1 MFGNLQ
7 RKDVTL
13 ILMLLIVGLVLGT
26 IQYFGSEQL
35 RRQMLEELG
44 ENRAVHWG
52 RFVQD
57 RLENIDATLSYGK
70 VSENDQGLID
80 LISEAGDVFRYKF
93 FSKDGFIV
101 VASRLEDIGLKNTNA
116 YFGERV
122 QRGQTHVEVIKPD
135 AMSTVRELQER
146 RSGAGGWD
154 PNVTVV
160 ETYLPFMQNGEFK
173 GAIQIYL
180 DATGIAT
187 FIDRAIE
194 RSQIGMAVIMAVLA
208 ISLTF
213 VLTVNIRDRNRQ
225 LRTIQRAHQSMAQ
238 AEEEVLKLNEE
249 LEQRVAQRTEELNQA
264 TAEIKDINA
273 ELERR
278 VEERTQQLFERT
290 EQLYRTND
298 QLYKA
303 NESVSKLNQ
312 DLEARV
318 EERTAELAKANDD
331 IQQLNED
338 LEARVEARTSELQ
351 ATQSEL
357 LRTERMAALGQL
369 TATVSHELRNPLG
382 AIRTAV
388 YLIGTRIKDKGLGV
402 ENALERADRSIQRCD
417 NIISELLDYTRQTDL
432 ALENTGFDEWLK
444 QVLLEQETPSGVV
457 VHDQIATPNLEVAFD
472 QDRLRRVIINLF
484 NNACEAMFEDAE
496 KGSGRQD
503 YSLTVSTR
511 VNNDR
516 LEVLFRDNGPGIP
529 PDVLEKIFEPL
540 YSTKSFGV
548 GLGLPT
554 VRQIMEQH
562 QGGIDIS
569 STVGRGTSVLV
580 WLPLKRLD
588 ERAA

>member
-122 QRGQTHVEVIKPD
+122 QRGQTHVEIIKPD

-264 TAEIKDINA
+264 TA
-273 ELERR
+273 
-278 VEERTQQLFERT
+278 
-290 EQLYRTND
+290 
-298 QLYKA
+298 
-303 NESVSKLNQ
+303 
-312 DLEARV
+312 
-318 EERTAELAKANDD
+318 
-331 IQQLNED
+331 
-338 LEARVEARTSELQ
+338 
-351 ATQSEL
+351 
-357 LRTERMAALGQL
+357 
-369 TATVSHELRNPLG
+369 
-382 AIRTAV
+382 
-388 YLIGTRIKDKGLGV
+388 
-402 ENALERADRSIQRCD
+402 
-417 NIISELLDYTRQTDL
+417 
-432 ALENTGFDEWLK
+432 
-444 QVLLEQETPSGVV
+444 
-457 VHDQIATPNLEVAFD
+457 
-472 QDRLRRVIINLF
+472 
-484 NNACEAMFEDAE
+484 
-496 KGSGRQD
+496 
-503 YSLTVSTR
+503 
-511 VNNDR
+511 
-516 LEVLFRDNGPGIP
+516 
-529 PDVLEKIFEPL
+529 
-540 YSTKSFGV
+540 
-548 GLGLPT
+548 
-554 VRQIMEQH
+554 
-562 QGGIDIS
+562 
-569 STVGRGTSVLV
+569 
-580 WLPLKRLD
+580 
-588 ERAA
+588 